1 MWATQCMSGFLEEY
15 IVSGLDIVK
24 IVKGL
29 EILKIVMST
38 GWGNN

>member
-1 MWATQCMSGFLEEY
+1 MWATQCMSVLLEEY
-15 IVSGLDIVK
+15 IVSGSDTEK

-38 GWGNN
+38 G